1 MANNVITVNNAR
13 IILKNGTEANWNKV
27 TDFIPKKGE
36 MIIYNPD
43 DKHSTPRFKVGNGQ
57 QLPKDLPFVKTS
69 VSQEDLENITAA
81 KLKHSLTFG
90 ANGAYRF
97 DGSEDVIVPAY
108 TGEYNIE

>member
-13 IILKNGTEANWNKV
+13 IILKNGIEANWNKV

-36 MIIYNPD
+36 VIIYNPD
-43 DKHSTPRFKVGNGQ
+43 NEHSTPRFKVGNGQ
-57 QLPKDLPFVKTS
+57 QLPKDLPFVKTG

-90 ANGAYRF
+90 ADEAYHF
-97 DGSEDVIVPAY
+97 DGSKDVNVPVY
-108 TGEYNIE
+108 TGSYNIM